1 MGIYCIVGDEHSIEV
16 AISQIREAG
25 EIETGDGASMSI
37 KGETTRGKSIKGIQT
52 SLDVIKGLWAWTRR
66 RKENEAYEFIAYEL
80 LSNNLFR
87 VLKEKTLKDEAPV
100 KKAKKMMKKKLS
112 HQWPATAARR

>member
-1 MGIYCIVGDEHSIEV
+1 MGIYCIVGDERSIEV

-37 KGETTRGKSIKGIQT
+37 KGQTTRGKDIKGIQT
-52 SLDVIKGLWAWTRR
+52 SLNVIKGLWAWNRR
-66 RKENEAYEFIAYEL
+66 RKENAAYAFTAYEL

-87 VLKEKTLKDEAPV
+87 LLKDKMLRSEAPV
-100 KKAKKMMKKKLS
+100 KKARKIMRKKIP
-112 HQWPATAARR
+112 HQWSATAAKR